1 LVGARLYLPYEARA
15 SPFLPSQ
22 KKGGVSLRLKTS
34 RVAVPLAAVA
44 VGLTTVAFAVAAAP
58 QQMRFNSGA
67 KVRILAPSRQ
77 ATIRRNAVP
86 TAVSITN
93 FRLDCALAGTANR
106 KGVGHYHIELDHVLV
121 NMFCAKRTSISM
133 LNVAPGKHTL
143 IFLPAAN
150 NHAEDKKAEKKVGFV
165 YKPTHALPRA
175 KPLSFPGKPSVRIV
189 SPKNGAT
196 VHGGFNLTVAV
207 SNFRLSCALYGKA
220 PVKGW
225 GHWHA
230 NVDTTTQGMM
240 GMGTMLGMSCA
251 KTFHVSL
258 AGIKPGKHR
267 FFAILED
274 NIHAPT
280 IGAQAVVSVN
290 VR

>member
-1 LVGARLYLPYEARA
+1 
-15 SPFLPSQ
+15 
-22 KKGGVSLRLKTS
+22 LRLKRS
-34 RVAVPLAAVA
+34 RMAVAIAAAVA
-44 VGLTTVAFAVAAAP
+44 GLTTVAFAVAAAP
-58 QQMRFNSGA
+58 QQMIFKSGA
-67 KVRILAPSRQ
+67 KVRILAPTPQSTVRS
-77 ATIRRNAVP
+77 NAVP
-86 TAVSITN
+86 TDVSISN
-93 FRLDCALAGTANR
+93 FGLNCALAGTANR
-106 KGVGHYHIELDHVLV
+106 KGVGHYHIELDHSLI

-150 NHAEDKKAEKKVGFV
+150 DHAEDKKAEKKVSFV
-165 YKPTHALPRA
+165 YKPSKALPRA
-175 KPLSFPGKPSVRIV
+175 TPLSFPGKPSVRIV

-196 VHGGFNLTVAV
+196 VHGGFDFRVAV
-207 SNFRLSCALYGKA
+207 KNFRLSCALYGKA
-220 PVKGW
+220 RVKGY

-230 NVDTTTQGMM
+230 NVDTTSQGMM

-267 FFAILED
+267 FIAILED
-274 NIHAPT
+274 NLHAPS
-280 IGAQAVVSVN
+280 IGAQAAVSVT

>member
-1 LVGARLYLPYEARA
+1 M
-15 SPFLPSQ
+15 
-22 KKGGVSLRLKTS
+22 RLKPF
-34 RVAVPLAAVA
+34 RAAVPAAA
-44 VGLTTVAFAVAAAP
+44 ALIGLTTFAFAVAAAP
-58 QQMRFNSGA
+58 PPMTVNTGA
-67 KVRILAPSRQ
+67 KVRVLAPTPQ
-77 ATIRRNAVP
+77 ATVRGNAVS

-93 FRLDCALAGTANR
+93 FRLNCALSGTANR
-106 KGVGHYHIELDHVLV
+106 KGVGHYHIELDHSLV

-150 NHAEDKKAEKKVGFV
+150 DHAEDKKAEKKVSFV
-165 YKPTHALPRA
+165 YKPAQAPARA
-175 KPLSFPGKPSVRIV
+175 TPLSLPGKPSVRIA

-196 VHGGFNLTVAV
+196 VRESFDLTVAV
-207 SNFRLSCALYGKA
+207 RNFRLSCALYGKA
-220 PVKGW
+220 NVRGY

-230 NVDTTTQGMM
+230 NVDSTKLGMM

-258 AGIKPGKHR
+258 AGIEPGKHR

-274 NIHAPT
+274 NTHAPT
-280 IGAQAVVSVN
+280 IGSQATVEVT